1 MAYTP
6 QYNPWGYSYPINP
19 HNVAYNAT
27 QGQTTQG
34 QNTPIQSGELISVP
48 SEEVARNWPVA
59 HGNSVSFKNEHAP
72 FIYTKTLGFGQM
84 EQPVFEKFRV
94 VKEDDVQESEQEATE
109 SPQMRFA
116 SVEDIESLRMTMKH
130 FKSDLDVLRK
140 KMDKLTGKREEGEND
155 D

>member
-6 QYNPWGYSYPINP
+6 QFNQWGYSYPMNP
-19 HNVAYNAT
+19 PNVPYNAT
-27 QGQTTQG
+27 QAQTTQG

-59 HGNSVSFKNEHAP
+59 HGNSVSFKDEHAP

-94 VKEDDVQESEQEATE
+94 IKEEDKQETPQEAPE
-109 SPQMRFA
+109 SPQVRFA
-116 SVEDIESLRMTMKH
+116 TVEDIESLRMTMKH
-130 FKSDLDVLRK
+130 FKSDLDVVRK
-140 KMDKLTGKREEGEND
+140 KIDKLTGKRDEVED
-155 D
+155 DA